1 MRTLAFALIIA
12 FAAAAPLPGLAQQ
25 RDFSKVEIKT
35 TKITDTFYA
44 LEGEGGRIGVLA
56 GPDGILMVD
65 SQFAPLSEK
74 IHAAIRQISDGPIR
88 FLINTHV
95 HGDHTGGNAN
105 FAKLGATIM
114 ARENL
119 RTRLM
124 KPSAPAGAKLPA
136 PAPAIALPVVTY
148 EVQTIIRM
156 NGEEVHLIP
165 APVAHTDG
173 DTMVYFPNANVIMTG
188 DFFRSVGYP
197 NIDRVNGGTMN
208 GMLAAFEAVLKLGP
222 ADAKIAPGHG
232 PIMDKAAVAAHRD
245 VMIAVRD
252 KVAAL
257 IQQNKT
263 QDEVVAAKPTSEF
276 DARVGGL
283 AFNAD
288 RFVIQ
293 LYPECCINNP
303 LSSV

>member
-1 MRTLAFALIIA
+1 MRILALAFAIIA
-12 FAAAAPLPGLAQQ
+12 IGVTVPSAFAQQ

-44 LEGEGGRIGVLA
+44 LEGEGGRIGILA

-74 IHAAIRQISDGPIR
+74 IAAAVRQISDGPIR
-88 FLINTHV
+88 FLVNTHV

-119 RTRLM
+119 RARLM
-124 KPSAPAGAKLPA
+124 KPSAPAGGPPGVPA
-136 PAPAIALPVVTY
+136 PALALPVVTY
-148 EVQTIIRM
+148 DVQTVIHM
-156 NGEEVHLIP
+156 NGEEVRLIP
-165 APVAHTDG
+165 VPVAHTDG
-173 DTMVYFPNANVIMTG
+173 DTMVYFPKANVIMTG

-197 NIDRVNGGTMN
+197 NIDRGNGGTMN
-208 GMLAAFEAVLKLGP
+208 GMLAGLDAVMKLGP

-232 PIMDKAAVAAHRD
+232 PIVDKAAVAAHRGM
-245 VMIAVRD
+245 MIAVRD

-257 IQQNKT
+257 IKQNKT
-263 QDEVVAAKPTSEF
+263 QDEVVSAKPTAEF
-276 DARVGGL
+276 DAKIGGP
-283 AFNAD
+283 AANAE
-288 RFVIQ
+288 RFVAQ
-293 LYPECCINNP
+293 LYQE
-303 LSSV
+303 LKAGR